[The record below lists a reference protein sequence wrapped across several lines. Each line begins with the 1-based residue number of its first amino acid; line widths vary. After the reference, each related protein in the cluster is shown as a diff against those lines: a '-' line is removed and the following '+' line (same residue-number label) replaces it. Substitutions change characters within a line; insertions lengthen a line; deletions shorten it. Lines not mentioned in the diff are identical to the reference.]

1 MPSWIPAAVGAGA
14 SILGSVMQ
22 GKAANKGS
30 ERKWELLAEEM
41 KRRNAL
47 QGILAPQTLHALGYR
62 NPADIEQ
69 ATNVIRVGPASGS
82 PMGAPPPSSAPS
94 TAGKVLGAA
103 GTGLGIAGAAG
114 GAGLL
119 GSLAPATKVGLG
131 ITGTAAG
138 AGGVP
143 GALGLGGGAGM
154 LGLGAATIPVLGGL
168 IAGGAYAANKIG
180 QGRRTANKMTQG
192 GPQEQFEAEMGQART
207 AAELDAAYQKF
218 MSSVNQWKAAGG
230 NSAKV
235 ADQALNKTPVLWQT
249 YETRRRE
256 LGGR

>member
-30 ERKWELLAEEM
+30 ERQWELLAEEM
-41 KRRNAL
+41 KRRNAM
-47 QGILAPQTLHALGYR
+47 QGILAPSTLHALGYR

-69 ATNVIRVGPASGS
+69 ATNVIRGGPAMGGNT
-82 PMGAPPPSSAPS
+82 MGAPPQPGSS
-94 TAGKVLGAA
+94 TAGKVLGAV
-103 GTGLGIAGAAG
+103 GSGLGIAG
-114 GAGLL
+114 
-119 GSLAPATKVGLG
+119 
-131 ITGTAAG
+131 TAAG
-138 AGGVP
+138 LAGKI
-143 GALGLGGGAGM
+143 GGGAAIGTLNPATGALVAGGKGV
-154 LGLGAATIPVLGGL
+154 LGLLTNPWTAGIGAAIL
-168 IAGGAYAANKIG
+168 GGAYAANKAG

-207 AAELDAAYQKF
+207 AQELDAAYQKF
-218 MSSVNQWKAAGG
+218 MSSLNQWKAAGG

-235 ADQALNKTPVLWQT
+235 ADQALNQTPVLWQT